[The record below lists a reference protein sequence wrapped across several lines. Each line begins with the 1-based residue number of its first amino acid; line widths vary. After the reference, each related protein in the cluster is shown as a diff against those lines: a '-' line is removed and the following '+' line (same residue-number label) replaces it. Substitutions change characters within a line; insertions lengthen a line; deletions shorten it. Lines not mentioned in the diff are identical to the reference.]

1 MTLTNTATQ
10 KTPPQ
15 PTQKLIITKRA
26 SKERGYTHID
36 WLKSYHSFSFGEYH
50 DSNHMGFGNLRVIN
64 DDVIAPS
71 QGFGTH
77 GHRDM
82 EIITIV
88 LTGELAHKDS
98 IGNGTSILPY
108 DVQRMSAGTGIEHS
122 EFNAS
127 DYEDTRLLQIW
138 VFPEARGLKPSYEQ
152 TNIAAEDMKNK
163 LCLIAARN
171 DGQKRGAITIHQDLD
186 LYRTQIDA
194 DKTVSFDVKMG
205 RKVWIQ
211 IATGTLTIEG
221 HELHEGDALAIVYP
235 PVSQSVSGGQE
246 EFGSVAI
253 NLQAKSASDVL
264 IFDQKA

>member
-1 MTLTNTATQ
+1 MNLTKTAAQTSEQ
-10 KTPPQ
+10 TAPK
-15 PTQKLIITKRA
+15 KLIITKRA
-26 SKERGYTHID
+26 SKERGYTNID

-50 DSNHMGFGNLRVIN
+50 DSTHMGFGNLRVIN

-88 LTGELAHKDS
+88 LTGALAHKDS

-127 DYEDTRLLQIW
+127 DVEGTRLLQIW

-152 TNIAAEDMKNK
+152 TKIAAEDMHNK

-171 DGQKRGAITIHQDLD
+171 DGEKRGVITIHQNLD

-194 DKTVSFDVKMG
+194 NKVVSFDVKPG

-221 HELHEGDALAIVYP
+221 HELREGDALAILYP

-264 IFDQKA
+264 IFDQQA